1 MNKQPQEETTPREQ
15 VDENLSSSETLHLFS
30 RLLDSKL
37 NQKFSELK
45 HGLEEKDSFAHSQL
59 KKFRSD
65 AKTFSSF
72 QFKGNRLHLNLTV
85 ASWIL

>member
-45 HGLEEKDSFAHSQL
+45 HGLEEKDS
-59 KKFRSD
+59 
-65 AKTFSSF
+65 
-72 QFKGNRLHLNLTV
+72 LTHC
-85 ASWIL
+85 